1 MNEEATLSDA
11 EWYFQQSKSS
21 REFYVIFGEVCRK
34 YGVMWS
40 EAAPAV
46 RDCISELVKLTLER
60 NAAERKLEAVLA
72 GDNKGR
78 GESKLALRFLYEH

>member
-1 MNEEATLSDA
+1 MSEDRMLSDA
-11 EWYFQQSKSS
+11 EWYFQQSKAS
-21 REFYVIFGEVCRK
+21 REFYVIFGETCRK

-46 RDCISELVKLTLER
+46 RECISDLVKLTLEH

-72 GDNKGR
+72 GDN
-78 GESKLALRFLYEH
+78 

>member
-1 MNEEATLSDA
+1 MNEETMLSDA
-11 EWYFQQSKSS
+11 EWYFQQSEKS
-21 REFYVIFGEVCRK
+21 REFYIVFGETCRK

-46 RDCISELVKLTLER
+46 RACISDLVKLTLER

-72 GDNKGR
+72 GD
-78 GESKLALRFLYEH
+78 